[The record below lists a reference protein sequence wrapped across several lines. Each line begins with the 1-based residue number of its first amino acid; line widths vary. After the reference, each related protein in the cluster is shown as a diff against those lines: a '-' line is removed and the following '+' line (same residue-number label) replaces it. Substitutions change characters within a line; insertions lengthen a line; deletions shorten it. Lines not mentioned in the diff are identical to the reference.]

1 LGFFFDRTWKASKAG
16 FASRSKEFFNGHLM
30 DRKSRDGMIPSLKEK
45 IRNVAI
51 IAHVDHGKT
60 TLVDKMLRQGGA
72 FNSHE
77 ALVERVMDSNE
88 LEREKGI
95 TILAKNTSIRYK
107 DYLINIVDTP
117 GHADFSG
124 EVERILKMVDG
135 VLLVVDASEGPMP
148 QTRFVLKKSLE
159 LQLKPIV
166 VINKIDRPEA
176 RPMEVLDEVFD
187 LFVELSANDDQ
198 LDFSYVFTSAKTGI
212 AKRSIEEEGIDLVP
226 LFETIINRV
235 SAPPGEEEA
244 PLQMQVTTLEYDNF
258 LGRMALGRIFRG
270 RLRSG
275 ELIALI
281 KQDGL
286 IEKGKVTKLLGF
298 EGLRKVERES
308 AGAGE
313 IVFVAGF
320 PDVNIG
326 ETFADPEDPQ
336 PLPPLSIGEP
346 TLSMHFMVNTSPFA
360 GREGKYVTS
369 RNLRE
374 RLFQE
379 LRTNVALKVEEI
391 GATDTFKVSGRG
403 ELHLA
408 ILIETIRREGYELAV
423 SRPEVIYKEVAG
435 KRFEPVE
442 RLTID
447 IRDEFLGVV
456 MERLGPRKAE
466 MKNMHHPGSGWIR
479 LEFDIP
485 ARGLIGYRNE
495 FLTDTRGTGILNHV
509 FLEYQPYKGE
519 IPSRNRGALVS
530 MEQGDAVPYA
540 LENIQQRGV
549 LFIDPVDP
557 IYEGMI
563 IGENCRAGDLVVNPC
578 KKKHLTNI
586 RSSTA
591 EEAIVL
597 TPPRRLSL
605 EQAIEFIADDELVEV
620 TPKSLRLRKRHL
632 SDHDRRRLAKK
643 TE

>member
-1 LGFFFDRTWKASKAG
+1 VKAE
-16 FASRSKEFFNGHLM
+16 KEEM
-30 DRKSRDGMIPSLKEK
+30 DGSTGKRNQSGTTPTSLRER

-72 FNSHE
+72 FKSHE
-77 ALVERVMDSNE
+77 QMVERVMDSNE

-135 VLLVVDASEGPMP
+135 VLLVVDAAEGPMP
-148 QTRFVLKKSLE
+148 QTKFVLKKSLE
-159 LQLKPIV
+159 LQLRPIV
-166 VINKIDRPEA
+166 VINKIDRAEA
-176 RPMEVLDEVFD
+176 RPTEVLDEVFD
-187 LFVELSANDDQ
+187 LFVELSASDEQ
-198 LDFSYVFTSAKTGI
+198 LDFPYIFASAKTGV
-212 AKRSIEEEGIDLVP
+212 AKRSLDEAGADLVP
-226 LFETIINRV
+226 LFETILERV
-235 SAPPGEEEA
+235 IPPPGDEEA
-244 PLQMQVTTLEYDNF
+244 PLQMQVTTIEYDNF
-258 LGRMALGRIFRG
+258 LGRMALGRIYHG
-270 RLRSG
+270 QIRSG
-275 ELIALI
+275 EIIALV
-281 KQDGL
+281 KADGT
-286 IEKGKVTKLLGF
+286 IERGKVTKLLGF

-308 AGAGE
+308 ARAGE
-313 IVFVAGF
+313 IVFVSGF
-320 PDVNIG
+320 PEVNIG
-326 ETFADPEDPQ
+326 ETFADTEHPR

-374 RLFQE
+374 RLFRE
-379 LRTNVALKVEEI
+379 LRTNVALKVEET
-391 GATDTFKVSGRG
+391 AETDVFKVSGRG

-408 ILIETIRREGYELAV
+408 ILIETMRREGYELAV
-423 SRPEVIYKEVAG
+423 SRPEVIYKEIAG
-435 KRFEPVE
+435 ERFEPVE

-447 IRDEFLGVV
+447 VQEEFLGVV
-456 MERLGPRKAE
+456 MEKLGPRRAE
-466 MKNMHHPGSGWIR
+466 MKNMVHSGNGYIR
-479 LEFDIP
+479 LDFDIS

-509 FLEYQPYKGE
+509 FLEYQPHKGE
-519 IPSRNRGALVS
+519 IPSRNRGVLIS
-530 MEQGDAVPYA
+530 MEEGESVTYA
-540 LENIQQRGV
+540 LDGIQQRGA
-549 LFIDPVDP
+549 LFIAPVTP
-557 IYEGMI
+557 VYEGMI
-563 IGENCRAGDLVVNPC
+563 IGEHSRPTDLVVNPC

-597 TPPRRLSL
+597 TPPRILSL
-605 EQAIEFIADDELVEV
+605 EQAIEFIAEDELVEV
-620 TPKSLRLRKRHL
+620 TPKSIRLRKRHL

-643 TE
+643 N

>member
-1 LGFFFDRTWKASKAG
+1 MESGT
-16 FASRSKEFFNGHLM
+16 E
-30 DRKSRDGMIPSLKEK
+30 RKFSGIPSSTREK

-77 ALVERVMDSNE
+77 QMIERVMDSNE

-95 TILAKNTSIRYK
+95 TILAKNTSIRYR
-107 DYLINIVDTP
+107 DFLINIVDTP

-135 VLLVVDASEGPMP
+135 VLLVVDAFEGPMP
-148 QTRFVLKKSLE
+148 QTKFVLKKSLE
-159 LQLKPIV
+159 LQLRPIV
-166 VINKIDRPEA
+166 VINKIDRAEA
-176 RPMEVLDEVFD
+176 RPMEVLDGVFD
-187 LFVELSANDDQ
+187 LFVELSATDEQ
-198 LDFSYVFTSAKTGI
+198 LDFPYVFTSAKTGV
-212 AKRSIEEEGIDLVP
+212 AKRALEDESTDLVP
-226 LFETIINRV
+226 LFDTILTKV
-235 SAPPGEEEA
+235 SAPPGDENA

-258 LGRMALGRIFRG
+258 IGRLALGRIYHG
-270 RLRSG
+270 RLRLG
-275 ELIALI
+275 EVIAVV
-281 KQDGL
+281 KRDGS
-286 IEKGKVTKLLGF
+286 IDQGKVTRILGF
-298 EGLRKVERES
+298 EGLRKIERDS
-308 AGAGE
+308 AAAGE

-320 PDVNIG
+320 PEVNIG
-326 ETFADPEDPQ
+326 ETFADVNHPH
-336 PLPPLSIGEP
+336 PLPPLSISEP

-360 GREGKYVTS
+360 GREGKFVTS

-374 RLFQE
+374 RLFRE
-379 LRTNVALKVEEI
+379 LRTNVALKVEET
-391 GATDTFKVSGRG
+391 GETDLFKVSGRG

-408 ILIETIRREGYELAV
+408 ILIETMRREGFELAV
-423 SRPEVIYKEVAG
+423 SRPEVIYKEIAG
-435 KRFEPVE
+435 ERFEPVE

-447 IRDEFLGVV
+447 IEEAYMGVV

-466 MKNMHHPGSGWIR
+466 LKSLTNPGTGHVR

-509 FLEYQPYKGE
+509 FFEYQPYKGE
-519 IPSRNRGALVS
+519 IPSRNRGVLIS
-530 MEQGDAVPYA
+530 MEEGETVTYA
-540 LENIQQRGV
+540 LDNIQQRGT
-549 LFIDPVDP
+549 LFVDPVTP
-557 IYEGMI
+557 VYEGMI
-563 IGENCRAGDLVVNPC
+563 IGEHSRPTDLVVNPC

-605 EQAIEFIADDELVEV
+605 EQAIEFIAEDELVEI
-620 TPKSLRLRKRHL
+620 TPKSIRLRKRHL
-632 SDHDRRRLAKK
+632 SDHDRKRLAKRG
-643 TE
+643 